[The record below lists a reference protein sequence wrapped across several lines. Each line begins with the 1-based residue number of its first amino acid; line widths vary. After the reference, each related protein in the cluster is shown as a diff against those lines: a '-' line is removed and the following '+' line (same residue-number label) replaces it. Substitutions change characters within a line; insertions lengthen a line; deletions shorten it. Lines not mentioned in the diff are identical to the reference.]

1 MAKQPSCHKF
11 IYKLSSKRLKQS
23 GWNLTLPLKTA
34 MKNKNDI
41 VALNDSQLLRWI
53 CELNGVENLDLAVS
67 GLKNEIKAIR
77 KQPESKENKSKIRE
91 LYEKLYSSIKRITSA

>member
-67 GLKNEIKAIR
+67 GL
-77 KQPESKENKSKIRE
+77 
-91 LYEKLYSSIKRITSA
+91 